1 MAETSV
7 KRFLP
12 VLTGA
17 ALAVSLALALL
28 TGLLYV
34 AGTNADWMHAM
45 LTHHAPSDMTGLPE
59 SEYRPMAEMI
69 TSYLAGKHDT
79 FQHTF
84 IRESDGVTLVCFDG
98 HEQQHMADCYLLF
111 RMCRTAMLASC
122 AAAVALASSAHK
134 RKRNLRQTC
143 IGALIG
149 FCAVLAA
156 AAVLIVWGMT
166 DFDGLFILFHQ
177 LSFANDLWM
186 LNPAT
191 DLLIRL
197 MPTSFFVSYAA
208 MIGFGWAA
216 LCAAGASYAAV
227 LLRRMK

>member
-1 MAETSV
+1 MAKTSV

-28 TGLLYV
+28 TAFLYV

-45 LTHHAPSDMTGLPE
+45 LTHHAPADATGLPE
-59 SEYRPMAEMI
+59 SEYRPVAEMI
-69 TSYLAGKHDT
+69 TSYLAGRHDT

-98 HEQQHMADCYLLF
+98 HEQQHMADCRLLF
-111 RMCRTAMLASC
+111 RMCKTAMLASC
-122 AAAVALASSAHK
+122 AAAVALLSAA
-134 RKRNLRQTC
+134 RKRRSSLRQTC
-143 IGALIG
+143 AGALVG
-149 FCAVLAA
+149 FGAVLAA
-156 AAVLIVWGMT
+156 AAVLIVWGAT

-177 LSFANDLWM
+177 LSFANDLWL

-208 MIGFGWAA
+208 IIGIGWAA
-216 LCAAGASYAAV
+216 LCAAGAVYAAV
-227 LLRRMK
+227 LMRRMK